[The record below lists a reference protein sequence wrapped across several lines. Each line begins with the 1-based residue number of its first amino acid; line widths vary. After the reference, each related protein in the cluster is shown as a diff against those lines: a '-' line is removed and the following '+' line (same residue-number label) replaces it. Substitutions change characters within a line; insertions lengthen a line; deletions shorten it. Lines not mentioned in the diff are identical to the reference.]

1 GQRTTTTTGPMSI
14 RAAPLSCKACGC
26 QAKSRVWLGSGGF
39 GHPPEVIGRP
49 HKDWEGDDLR
59 DAITME
65 LRDDGREFSKPRAPS
80 FRHQEEFVFLGELT
94 LPDEER
100 SYLGHNVHT
109 RCKPVL
115 DQAPSDAFR
124 FLARGHRDQDHEG
137 VLPRSEERRVGKECR
152 SRQSSWP
159 RDWSSDV
166 CSSDLP
172 ARAEFSPP
180 GGVRLPRRTYPA
192 R

>member
-1 GQRTTTTTGPMSI
+1 MHVNPTRELGASVGANNYHNATPDVNNMGPPVMQI
-14 RAAPLSCKACGC
+14 EWLSCEIVTCAG
-26 QAKSRVWLGSGGF
+26 LGGF

-124 FLARGHRDQDHEG
+124 FLARGHRDQD
-137 VLPRSEERRVGKECR
+137 
-152 SRQSSWP
+152 
-159 RDWSSDV
+159 
-166 CSSDLP
+166 
-172 ARAEFSPP
+172 
-180 GGVRLPRRTYPA
+180 
-192 R
+192 